1 MNLRKNM
8 NKTLTPYTTNLQN
21 VLGLVPLVGP
31 LFGQLQH
38 LRNAERGEKIIMFKF
53 YIFFK

>member
-1 MNLRKNM
+1 MNLRK
-8 NKTLTPYTTNLQN
+8 THEQDTPYTTNLQN